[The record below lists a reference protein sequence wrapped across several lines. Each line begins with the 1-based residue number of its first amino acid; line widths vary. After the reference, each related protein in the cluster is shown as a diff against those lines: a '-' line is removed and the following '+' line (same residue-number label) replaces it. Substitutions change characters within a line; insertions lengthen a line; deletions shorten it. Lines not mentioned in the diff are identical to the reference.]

1 MAKNS
6 KWKYKKSRY
15 MEVAL
20 PLTKITKTGGCLA
33 IIIPKPVATKYG
45 LEAGDKVTP
54 TIMKRVWSLSDEI
67 TDKDFKELQEQ
78 IEYEKDKQEA
88 MEKARRDMKL

>member
-33 IIIPKPVATKYG
+33 IIIPKTHCRKYG
-45 LEAGDKVTP
+45 LKAGDNVTP
-54 TIMKRVWSLSDEI
+54 TLMKRVWTLSDEI
-67 TDKDFKELQEQ
+67 TDKDFKELQEY
-78 IEYEKDKQEA
+78 IEYEEEKQKA
-88 MEKARRDMKL
+88 MEKAKRDMKL